1 MGEAAFQI
9 VPKEDE
15 VTQEVATIEDQ
26 AKALKVIDAESY
38 VAAGELWKSIK
49 ALRKKVADTFDDLIQ
64 AAHLA
69 HKKAVEKKKMHDN
82 PLDAAERIVKTAMSN
97 YDLEQER
104 IRKAEEDRLRE
115 IERKAEEERRLQ
127 EAILLEA
134 DGQKEVA
141 EAVME
146 APVYVA
152 PVVIPKATP
161 KLQGGPVFQT
171 RWDFEIIDV
180 NQIPRQY
187 MIPDQVKIR
196 QIVTALKSQANIPGV
211 RAYEKRV

>member
-1 MGEAAFQI
+1 MEPAFQI
-9 VPKEDE
+9 VPREDE

-26 AKALKVIDAESY
+26 AKALQVVDAESY
-38 VAAGELWKSIK
+38 IAAGELWKSIK
-49 ALRKKVADTFDDLIQ
+49 ALRKKVADTFDDIIS

-97 YDLEQER
+97 YDLAQER

-127 EAILLEA
+127 EAIALEA
-134 DGQKEVA
+134 QGEKEVA

-152 PVVIPKATP
+152 PVVIPKTTP

-171 RWDFEIIDV
+171 RWDFEVIDA
-180 NQIPRQY
+180 NIIPRQY
-187 MIPDQVKIR
+187 MVPDLVKIR
-196 QIVTALKSQANIPGV
+196 QLVTALKGQANIPGI
-211 RAYEKRV
+211 RAFEKRV